1 MDYRS
6 ILKEENEN
14 AAERF
19 SLSLER
25 IREIPKEQEVPD
37 KFREYF
43 SRTAGFIEM
52 IGRLWRDLGENREEE
67 MTLEELKE
75 RNHALYEDVLPE
87 NYEESYGNPS
97 FAVKMLGD
105 GYGQLLSFLYA
116 EIRG

>member
-37 KFREYF
+37 KVREYC
-43 SRTAGFIEM
+43 SGTAGFTEM
-52 IGRLWRDLGENREEE
+52 FGRLCRNLGENR
-67 MTLEELKE
+67 
-75 RNHALYEDVLPE
+75 
-87 NYEESYGNPS
+87 
-97 FAVKMLGD
+97 
-105 GYGQLLSFLYA
+105 
-116 EIRG
+116 